1 MATTLPFA
9 CGLHR
14 DASDYTGGYAAVSM
28 TCEHNACAANV
39 VNGRY
44 VLAVCVCQHAS
55 VARCG

>member
-1 MATTLPFA
+1 MGYT
-9 CGLHR
+9 R

-44 VLAVCVCQHAS
+44 VLAVCVCVRVSAL
-55 VARCG
+55 AGRG